1 MRHHL
6 DCAAA
11 NLCVHGPGTKYQLGV
26 RARHSAAKAPSAA
39 PLSDARY
46 AGVSAVGSLADPYGD
61 AAAVPASMLPA
72 PRWRMKFAFRK
83 RPLVIGHRGSRCL
96 YPGNTL
102 PGFCGAIALGV

>member
-46 AGVSAVGSLADPYGD
+46 AVVSAVGSLADPYGD
-61 AAAVPASMLPA
+61 AAAAPATMRPA
-72 PRWRMKFAFRK
+72 PRRRMKSAFPK
-83 RPLVIGHRGSRCL
+83 RPLATGPPCS
-96 YPGNTL
+96 PPPPPDNT
-102 PGFCGAIALGV
+102 PPAL